1 MGGLGRGGW
10 GSSASKRK
18 HCRVYPGVPQRVA
31 CTFCGC
37 AGRLDIDV
45 SYVEDC
51 KRLAKQCKISELIEE
66 LEVKCKQV
74 QEFGETL
81 HDAQTPCFTPCCFTR
96 LVSRA
101 NPDAI
106 LAACML

>member
-1 MGGLGRGGW
+1 M
-10 GSSASKRK
+10 S
-18 HCRVYPGVPQRVA
+18 YPEFFSCMLFV
-31 CTFCGC
+31 

-81 HDAQTPCFTPCCFTR
+81 LL
-96 LVSRA
+96 LVY
-101 NPDAI
+101 
-106 LAACML
+106 